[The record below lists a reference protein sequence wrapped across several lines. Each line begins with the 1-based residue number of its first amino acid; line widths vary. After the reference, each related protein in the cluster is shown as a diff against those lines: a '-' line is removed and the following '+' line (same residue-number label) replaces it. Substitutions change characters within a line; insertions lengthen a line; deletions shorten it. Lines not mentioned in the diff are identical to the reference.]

1 MSLQHIPDRER
12 RYKGA
17 LNQQPCVD
25 LMVVDMPEGLP
36 VPGISVPPTAIPP
49 WNQDCKEWLQPV
61 FDFADQHLH
70 DDGALI
76 IFHPFRTSTKSNILG
91 YCKTY
96 GFEVRKEWWGMNRLH
111 LANPSNPTTTVSP
124 LISLHIFV

>member
-1 MSLQHIPDRER
+1 MQHIPDRDR

-36 VPGISVPPTAIPP
+36 VPGISVPATAIPH
-49 WNQDCKEWLQPV
+49 WNQDSKEWLQPV
-61 FDFADQHLH
+61 FDFADQHLQ

-76 IFHPFRTSTKSNILG
+76 IFHPFRISTKSNILG

-111 LANPSNPTTTVSP
+111 LASPSNPSTTVSL
-124 LISLHIFV
+124 LISP